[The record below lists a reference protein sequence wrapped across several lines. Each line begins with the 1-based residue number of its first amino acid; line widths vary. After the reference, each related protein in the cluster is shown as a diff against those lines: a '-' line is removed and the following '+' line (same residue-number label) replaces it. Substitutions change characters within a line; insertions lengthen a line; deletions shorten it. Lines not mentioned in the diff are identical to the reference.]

1 MEQLSKALSISRST
15 AGGTADVVNTATYL
29 KSMSAV
35 SIRQAQYPAAIDYAC
50 EALAL
55 ARDVA
60 NLRLQGSCLV
70 NLAVAHLELNLFADA
85 RRHFDDAINASGAA
99 GDGPS
104 LMKAFSGQG
113 NTYHA
118 LGLLEDALDMHEQA
132 LAVCIQM
139 QDAGMLT
146 ERLSEASHHGNLAR
160 IYASLGQPQKAT
172 ACLENAVAIFR
183 QAEGGKRS
191 LADGLVNLGKLWL
204 DAREFQ
210 TAIAHYD
217 EALQVNDDIKDTT
230 IEASALSGLG
240 VCYTR
245 LRDEDRALDYLSKS
259 LQLHQSLG
267 EGFGVGLRDCLN
279 CLGLAYHEFGHF
291 AESESHYQ
299 QALAITKGTGSVLEA
314 ADLLNLGLLR
324 MGSFNDALGAQ
335 TYLKKAIELT
345 ENLWKNVTTDNNRTT
360 LLDTK
365 TMVRAS
371 QALQRA
377 YFLGGEVELALL
389 VAEHTR
395 AQALVEILLAQQR
408 GSKEPNPS
416 TQQASKVTLEAI
428 SGLAANQKAAVVLYS
443 HTSEGNYLAWLISS
457 RNGALSSKEL
467 VIPQEGDSKFALQ
480 ILIAAVGGASALC
493 GVGTRD
499 LGAFEESDSDD
510 DGKDGPLP
518 VAPHPV
524 PSSPSPLAPSSPP
537 LPSNKSAVSQ
547 LQRLTSEEL
556 ASLIPEQL
564 LAVLRLQNFKCDT
577 SDVRQ
582 QLRDKLASLR
592 QIITRRWLRTCH
604 QLLVEPLVAELADE
618 SRILFIP
625 ARDLFAL
632 PFAAL
637 LDANGRH
644 LIETHAICIAPSIS
658 TLVELK
664 NRSADTLAT
673 DEAAGHVALAVGDP
687 TFCPSSR
694 LPQLEGALE
703 EAEAVQKLLET
714 RCASVI
720 LLSGQKATKHE
731 VVASMCKAKYVH
743 LATHGSADGIYLSG
757 QTPEESFLSMAE
769 VQSLELHHTELVVLS
784 ECDSF
789 KGELR
794 SDGVVGISRAFI
806 AAGVPTL
813 LASLWKV
820 EDKSTRCLMTRFYKE
835 YLSTENG
842 NVAGDA
848 ATSLQRAMVWMIQ
861 LGRFTVPQWAAFVVY
876 GLAF

>member
-1 MEQLSKALSISRST
+1 
-15 AGGTADVVNTATYL
+15 
-29 KSMSAV
+29 
-35 SIRQAQYPAAIDYAC
+35 
-50 EALAL
+50 
-55 ARDVA
+55 
-60 NLRLQGSCLV
+60 
-70 NLAVAHLELNLFADA
+70 
-85 RRHFDDAINASGAA
+85 
-99 GDGPS
+99 
-104 LMKAFSGQG
+104 
-113 NTYHA
+113 
-118 LGLLEDALDMHEQA
+118 MHEQA

-139 QDAGMLT
+139 RSAGMLT
-146 ERLSEASHHGNLAR
+146 ERLSEAGHHGNLAE
-160 IYASLGQPQKAT
+160 IYSSLCQPRKAT

-183 QAEGGKRS
+183 QAEGGRRS
-191 LADGLVNLGKLWL
+191 LADGLVNLGKLCL
-204 DAREFQ
+204 DARKFQ

-217 EALQVNDDIKDTT
+217 EALRVNDDIKDATL
-230 IEASALSGLG
+230 EASALSGLG
-240 VCYTR
+240 VCHTR

-259 LQLHQSLG
+259 LKLHQSLG
-267 EGFGVGLRDCLN
+267 EGDTGLRDCLN

-324 MGSFNDALGAQ
+324 MDGFNDALGAQ
-335 TYLKKAIELT
+335 VYLKMSIELT
-345 ENLWKNVTTDNNRTT
+345 ENLWGNVTTDHNRTT

-365 TMVRAS
+365 TMVRSS

-377 YFLGGEVELALL
+377 YFLSGEMELALL

-408 GSKEPNPS
+408 ESKEPNPS
-416 TQQASKVTLEAI
+416 TQQASKVPLEAI
-428 SGLAANQKAAVVLYS
+428 SGLAATQKAAVVLYAY
-443 HTSEGNYLAWLISS
+443 TNEGNYLAWLVS
-457 RNGALSSKEL
+457 RKGAFSCKEL
-467 VIPQEGDSKFALQ
+467 VIPQEGNSKFALQ
-480 ILIAAVGGASALC
+480 ILIAATGGASALC
-493 GVGTRD
+493 DVGTRD
-499 LGAFEESDSDD
+499 LGAFEDSDSDD

-518 VAPHPV
+518 VAPGRI
-524 PSSPSPLAPSSPP
+524 PSSPSPLAPSSPS
-537 LPSNKSAVSQ
+537 LPSNESALSQ
-547 LQRLTSEEL
+547 LERLTSEEL
-556 ASLIPEQL
+556 ASIMPEQL
-564 LAVLRLQNFKCDT
+564 LAVLRFWNFKCYT
-577 SDVRQ
+577 RNVRQ

-592 QIITRRWLRTCH
+592 QIITRSWLRTCH
-604 QLLVEPLVAELADE
+604 KLLLEPFVAELADE

-644 LIETHAICIAPSIS
+644 LIETHAICIAPSIG
-658 TLVELK
+658 TLVELTS
-664 NRSADTLAT
+664 RSADSPAT
-673 DEAAGHVALAVGDP
+673 DDAAGHVALAVGDP
-687 TFCPSSR
+687 SFCPSTR
-694 LPQLEGALE
+694 LSQLKGALE
-703 EAEAVQKLLET
+703 EAEAVQKLMKT
-714 RCASVI
+714 RCASVV

-731 VVASMCKAKYVH
+731 VVASMCTAKYVH

-769 VQSLELHHTELVVLS
+769 VQSLELRHTELVVLS

-820 EDKSTRCLMTRFYKE
+820 EDESTRCLMIHFYKE
-835 YLSTENG
+835 YFSTENG